1 MVEVVEV
8 DVTEVVDSVAAEVE
22 DAAEVSDTEYP
33 SVHRLMGL
41 IKVAGRRLHLFQC
54 SSSWR

>member
-41 IKVAGRRLHLFQC
+41 ITKNEYPTCFLSHRLI
-54 SSSWR
+54 S